1 MVRELNLSSLHK
13 AEPRTTIRFHVQQ
26 RTTLLPFKSQQC
38 NTGCYSTGAEQVGN
52 LTLNEENMALK
63 NRSAQNGKIT
73 KRSPECSV

>member
-13 AEPRTTIRFHVQQ
+13 AEPHATIRFPMQQ
-26 RTTLLPFKSQQC
+26 HTTLLPFKSQQW

-63 NRSAQNGKIT
+63 NHSAQNGKIT